1 MDNDSLFKKINKFAE
16 DTNKLKLTDTQLYSI
31 FNAYKKAIQ
40 EGRVKNIEYVKT
52 SQAVFAGQ
60 SSFGGA
66 YLSPVCI
73 IDVAKAQLDSDLKPA
88 LIIRFGNFEE
98 QPYRTTEEQKSYSKS
113 LLAGVY
119 NDKTFSFKETDQ
131 IVSDGEN
138 KVTQNRV
145 YNQYIALFYDV

>member
-1 MDNDSLFKKINKFAE
+1 MNNDTLFKKINKFAE
-16 DTNKLKLTDTQLYSI
+16 DTDKLKLTDEQLYNI

-40 EGRVKNIEYVKT
+40 EGRVKNIEYVET
-52 SQAVFAGQ
+52 SQPVFSGQ
-60 SSFGGA
+60 SSFGKA

-73 IDVAKAQLDSDLKPA
+73 IDVAKAQSDSDLKPA

-98 QPYRTTEEQKSYSKS
+98 QPYKTIEEKINYSRS
-113 LLAGVY
+113 LLTGAY

-138 KVTQNRV
+138 KITQNKV